1 MEEMNMSAVVDEIKE
16 ATEEE
21 LKQVIE
27 KWFNSTHVDGMKLGA
42 YMISAAVF
50 DTINKNLKSGMSSS
64 HRDFERA
71 IKGII
76 EIVSVQLKKE
86 TQQND
91 SEDVEETVD
100 DGTAE

>member
-1 MEEMNMSAVVDEIKE
+1 MEEMNMLAVVDEIKE

-27 KWFNSTHVDGMKLGA
+27 KWFNSTRIDGMKLGA

-71 IKGII
+71 IKSII
-76 EIVSVQLKKE
+76 EIVSVQLKQE

-91 SEDVEETVD
+91 SVTEETPND
-100 DGTAE
+100 Q